1 MMVEGEEYNI
11 TCEIP
16 KIAPVQNLTVKW
28 YNGDRII
35 ESDVLEII
43 EPNNLKNTKQPVKL
57 LSTFPFTPTRND
69 SGARFRCEAQM
80 DLSPVGP
87 HLNVSSQELTITV
100 VCKFELICLYIHIK
114 YNSVSDS
121 ICDYYVYLARWYM
134 SERRI
139 KHYIVTN
146 GWCFCFFSVG
156 PDVQCSNLIELME
169 NESLEENCNIEGNPT
184 PSVKWLKDGQLFN
197 STTPMRRENAG
208 MYTLEANGSLSV
220 QKNIQVHVLCE
231 CHIHFYDKLTK
242 VILHLNIIHLKI
254 AEIAGCTKWKKC
266 SSPN

>member
-1 MMVEGEEYNI
+1 MFV
-11 TCEIP
+11 
-16 KIAPVQNLTVKW
+16 
-28 YNGDRII
+28 
-35 ESDVLEII
+35 
-43 EPNNLKNTKQPVKL
+43 
-57 LSTFPFTPTRND
+57 
-69 SGARFRCEAQM
+69 
-80 DLSPVGP
+80 
-87 HLNVSSQELTITV
+87 
-100 VCKFELICLYIHIK
+100 IHIK

-156 PDVQCSNLIELME
+156 PDVQCSNIIELME
-169 NESLEENCNIEGNPT
+169 NESLEENCNIAGNPT
-184 PSVKWLKDGQLFN
+184 PSVKWLKDGQPFN

-208 MYTLEANGSLSV
+208 MYTLKANGSLSV

-242 VILHLNIIHLKI
+242 LILHLNITHLKI